1 MGSDLKNF
9 AKPQVA
15 IHDDGHVEPLQPNE
29 IVNKGATM
37 PKQSSLTENQK
48 PVFQDI
54 ARFRGII
61 FDLKL
66 KPYGITMSQGFVLVQ
81 LWRDDGLR
89 QSELAERMQV
99 ATVTVSKLV
108 DRLEAGNF
116 VLRQVDK
123 DDRRS
128 NRVFATEKGR
138 DLVKVLTRIVYEVDD
153 IANVGIS
160 EEDLARTLK
169 VLSQMRD
176 NLKSEIEVR

>member
-1 MGSDLKNF
+1 LTRSVDLRL
-9 AKPQVA
+9 AIQQDGPLEAQVPCGA
-15 IHDDGHVEPLQPNE
+15 GG
-29 IVNKGATM
+29 KGADM
-37 PKQSSLTENQK
+37 AKQSPLTEDQK

-66 KPYGITMSQGFVLVQ
+66 KPHDITMSQGFVLVQ
-81 LWRDDGLR
+81 LWREDGLR

-108 DRLEAGNF
+108 DRLEARNF

-128 NRVFATEKGR
+128 NRVYVTPKGR

-153 IANVGIS
+153 MANVGIS

-169 VLSQMRD
+169 VLSRMRD
-176 NLKSEIEVR
+176 NLKSEIETR